1 MQIVQKVA
9 LLEFSIV
16 KKVFDRRFVI
26 SAIGQLGN

>member
-9 LLEFSIV
+9 LLEPSIV
-16 KKVFDRRFVI
+16 KKVFDRRLVV